1 MYKVVETIFGTAI
14 KDANHPA
21 KCNGGL
27 RIREYHARTLTG
39 IRGHLLSI
47 IEGCMERG
55 ESFNCYGFGDVPL
68 LAKRVLDSRS
78 RVVEV
83 GRVH

>member
-1 MYKVVETIFGTAI
+1 MYKVIETIRSCDRFTV
-14 KDANHPA
+14 H
-21 KCNGGL
+21 
-27 RIREYHARTLTG
+27 EYHAQTLTG
-39 IRGHLLSI
+39 IRGHILSI
-47 IEGCMERG
+47 VEHLMAMGEG
-55 ESFNCYGFGDVPL
+55 FTYHGFGDVPL